1 MSDQEEVVMEM
12 AAIRILPEQMD
23 FIGRNQK
30 VAEKIGKIM
39 VLLSDMQKTIQD
51 MKGLFKKP
59 ELFKKY
65 LENGTEEEL
74 VKFLSVCGQI
84 QDNPD
89 SIFHAKNVPEEAF
102 DKIVSKMGDHVVA
115 IKTEDLKLFKRKHEQ
130 QTTGGNS

>member
-51 MKGLFKKP
+51 MKGRFKKP

-102 DKIVSKMGDHVVA
+102 DKIVSKIGDHVVA
-115 IKTEDLKLFKRKHEQ
+115 IKT
-130 QTTGGNS
+130 